1 MHCTVQPWYYFKI
14 HLVLTK
20 ILWLMVMV
28 HWALIKGLLD
38 INKILLGPSQ
48 HLRLS
53 FQVLSIFGK
62 DTEPPYRC
70 GADNG
75 TRCFGT

>member
-1 MHCTVQPWYYFKI
+1 
-14 HLVLTK
+14 VLTK
-20 ILWLMVMV
+20 ILWLLVWV
-28 HWALIKGLLD
+28 HYALIKGLLG

-48 HLRLS
+48 HLRLL
-53 FQVLSIFGK
+53 FQVLSVSDK